1 MKTNQKK
8 SIQIATL
15 ALTLIFIVSF
25 VCGCLTQPIQDATSM
40 SLSVTDITGQVNS
53 HSGDYVLTTDD
64 KGVFSADDACWV
76 IVRFKSASILDTAM
90 STHASDIYAYINSD
104 EALKQADT
112 ISKAHNKFASKYS
125 SIIQDT
131 SFRYNA
137 IFNGMAVQ
145 VRYGDIPKLKSDSSV
160 KDVIVCERYAAPQAV
175 TQNEVSVYYTG
186 IYDPGDVG
194 YDGSGTIVAVLDTGL
209 DYTHSAFQ
217 EQPTGELMVNID
229 KVRSL
234 LSGFAATEMA
244 ASDGVALTADALY
257 LSDKVPFAYDYADND
272 SDVYPTSDHGTH
284 VAGIIAGHDD
294 VITGIA
300 TNAQLAIMKV
310 FGDVDEGA
318 KTEYLLAALNDCV
331 VLGVDAINMSLGSSA
346 GFSRESDDDA
356 INEIYDKIRE
366 AGICLICAASN
377 DYASSYQ
384 SEKNGDMSLAT
395 NPDYATVGSPSTY
408 EAAMSVASIAGV
420 KTPYFMINGEKEV
433 YFTEVGTN
441 DTTNKKYFA
450 KQMLNGKT
458 SAQFEYVVVPG
469 LGSESNYYNLDVK
482 GKIAVIKR
490 GTLNFEEK
498 ITTAESKGAIGVIV
512 YNNVSGVISMSVG
525 KAQIPACSVQ
535 MDAGKYFEAHT
546 KGTLVLDENYL
557 AGPFMSEFSSW
568 GPSPN
573 LDFKPDIT
581 AHGGEIYSAVR
592 GGYDYFSG
600 TSMAAPNMAGAT
612 ILVRQYVKERFP
624 DLTPYE
630 VTEMTY
636 QLLMCT
642 ATIAYNEEGNPY
654 SPRKQGAGLADI
666 GKSTTASSY
675 LYVEG
680 TNKPKISFGDDPEK
694 TGVYELVFNIRNLSS
709 TAQSYKV
716 NPIVMTESLSSDNK
730 TVAQKAY
737 MLNDTSY
744 SVELIESDNAKLNG
758 NYNLSLAGYA
768 TAKIKVTLTLG
779 VAARQYLDS
788 TFANGMYV
796 EGYIQLLSQNK
807 DVDLNIGFL
816 GFYGDWSVAPMLD
829 VTAYEVGKEQED
841 PSILEDDKLK
851 PDVYATIPMAGFR
864 YLVGLDEYEESYYG
878 MGQFGYKVADGY
890 TEPAIIE
897 DKASLTANMEGNYSL
912 QLIGAGLLRNAKRVT
927 MQITDAVTGELIWE
941 GVEYDARK
949 SYFSGGRRPGYVE
962 VAFNVND
969 YNLPNNG
976 KYTFSMQC
984 ELDWHTTANNL
995 KNTFSFDFYI
1005 DNEAPIVVNDR
1016 TQVRVEGTGANKRY
1030 ILDFYVYDN
1039 HYVQGYQI
1047 GTFSSINP
1055 DGSYADELPF
1065 HNFIIP
1071 MSETS
1076 KRNAE
1081 NRVSYDI
1088 TQYWDEIQRNGG
1100 NIYVELID
1108 YAKNNSVF
1116 QLQLPSSK
1124 AESIA
1129 FSSSMRAVNTRVN
1142 EVVDLNDYVTTTP
1155 NSLWLKD
1162 MKWSIDDESVAVVRK
1177 GVVLG
1182 VGVGETTLRV
1192 SNYDGTAEATLPV
1205 TVREGRYDEIN
1216 LSQIQLNKSYTT
1228 IERGEQFTLNATL
1241 VPHDLFQGLVSAP
1254 FADVNLVWT
1263 TSGGVVKFVTQDEHG
1278 NEVLVDRVEGVS
1290 SVKVKSLRTGA
1301 AMVNVIDSNSS
1312 SRVNSSC
1319 TVYIKSE
1326 FDVDGVYLQ
1335 RYTGRGDEN
1344 GVVEIPEDL
1353 GIVYIYPYAFMNN
1366 PYITKIVVPKGVIEI
1381 MEAAIYGCD
1390 NLREV
1395 ELPKTCKTLD
1405 KWSLAWNVNL
1415 ERVDLG
1421 GVNTIG
1427 ELAFYKDEK
1436 LSDIDFS
1443 GVYSVGPRSFMMCD
1457 SLNVLD
1463 ISSIKSMGAQ
1473 AFAYCAGITE
1483 IITGPHTPIGD
1494 YGFSGCTGLTQVTL
1508 NGSRI
1513 GELAFSFCTNLHTV
1527 TINNSVDTIGY
1538 GAFYG
1543 CENLSNVNYRSTVR
1557 IIEDFAFTDCN
1568 FETVIIPNGVEYV
1581 GTRAF
1586 GYDDG
1591 TTGKGAK
1598 EVIISAGAK
1607 LTSIGPAIFSNCDNL
1622 TGFTVEEG
1630 NSYLSSADGILYDK
1644 AQYKVIL
1651 VPTAYK
1657 EKTLTLPTTV
1667 TEIGEYA
1674 FSLCSIETV
1683 TGEGVTRIDDS
1694 AFYMSDIK
1702 TVNFGKVKYIGDAAF
1717 YDAQNLQSW
1726 PSCFNSVTYIGE
1738 YAFAIPSDDS
1748 GTATYGL
1755 SGSMPRLDNLTHIG
1769 DYAFGNT
1776 KITNFTVGSKVNYL
1790 GNFAFTQCTK
1800 LSSVTIEN
1808 GVKAI
1813 GELAFATCTS
1823 LSSIV
1828 IPDSVTSVG
1837 YGAFAYCVN
1846 LRNVTLSK
1854 NMTAIA
1860 DYMFHHCTSLRSI
1873 ELPASVTV
1881 IGDGAFMNY
1890 NSAMTGYGNGS
1901 LTSIDLSNIVYIGE
1915 EAFVNSMF
1923 TTLNAPKLVALGAY
1937 AFAGSSLRTADLPEL
1952 VTLGDYALYGCGS
1965 LNSVNVPKLVT
1976 VGEAAFADCS
1986 SLVDIDLSSVK
1997 TLGTMA
2003 LSYTTSLLSVK
2014 FANLETL
2021 GTGQFFNSSI
2031 ETIKLP
2037 ATLTTIEMQG
2047 LFGAVALSEII
2058 VDSNNPYFFTDS
2070 DGVLYKNLSNGLVSL
2085 VCYPIRNA
2093 DNKGNLR
2100 TKYVAL
2106 DKTVKVEAFA
2116 FSLNQSLVEITLPE
2130 RLQVLGSGAF
2140 YGCTA
2145 LETLTLNCAAAPV
2158 LEMLYDEESG
2168 GVNNHYYDI
2177 FQNVPNSTKSTI
2189 TIVYPANGSGYDVY
2203 NWQLYL
2209 KNNLKQGKTVV
2220 RTQTTID
2227 TADSI
2232 EALDI
2237 NSLTLSDISQ
2247 IVLLRRIYTSLSS
2260 EQKSFLTGVIGKLSQ
2275 AEAQLAKLLNEQIAQ
2290 LPKKITEKDRATV
2303 EYLRSLYNSCN
2314 SQIQSGITNVDSLV
2328 KAEEQLAALDGS
2340 PSEGNN
2346 AWMLPTFISIGA
2358 AIVVAGAVVLI
2369 LWLIKRKKNQ
2379 NVNKEGADNE

>member
-1 MKTNQKK
+1 MKTNYNKR
-8 SIQIATL
+8 IQIATL

-25 VCGCLTQPIQDATSM
+25 VCGCLTQPIQDASSIM
-40 SLSVTDITGQVNS
+40 SLSVTDITDKVNS
-53 HSGDYVLTTDD
+53 LSDDYVLTTDD
-64 KGVFSADDACWV
+64 ASVFGADDSCWV
-76 IVRFKSASILDTAM
+76 IVRFKNASILDTAM
-90 STHASDIYAYINSD
+90 DTHASDIYAYINSD
-104 EALKQADT
+104 DALKQAET

-125 SIIQDT
+125 SIIQAT
-131 SFRYNA
+131 SFRYNT

-160 KDVIVCERYAAPQAV
+160 NDVIICERYATPQAV

-209 DYTHSAFQ
+209 DYTHTAFA
-217 EQPTGELMVNID
+217 EQPTGTLVVDMD
-229 KVRSL
+229 RVRSL
-234 LSGFAATEMA
+234 LSGFAATEMS

-272 SDVYPTSDHGTH
+272 ADVYPTNDHGTH

-346 GFSRESDDDA
+346 GFSREADDEA
-356 INEIYDKIRE
+356 VNEIYDKIRE

-441 DTTNKKYFA
+441 DTTKKRYFA
-450 KQMLNGKT
+450 KEMLNGKT
-458 SAQFEYVVVPG
+458 SARFEYVVVPG

-525 KAQIPACSVQ
+525 KAKIPACSVQ

-642 ATIAYNEEGNPY
+642 ATIANNEEGNPY

-737 MLNDTSY
+737 MLNDTRY
-744 SVELIESDNAKLNG
+744 SVELLEGDNAKLNG
-758 NYNLSLAGYA
+758 SDNLSLAGYA
-768 TAKIKVTLTLG
+768 TAKIKVTLTLS
-779 VAARQYLDS
+779 ASAREYLDK

-796 EGYIQLLSQNK
+796 EGYIQLLSQNQ

-851 PDVYATIPMAGFR
+851 PDVYATLPMSGFR

-949 SYFSGGRRPGYVE
+949 SYFSGGRRAGYVE
-962 VAFNVND
+962 VAFKVND
-969 YNLPNNG
+969 YDLPNNG

-1005 DNEAPIVVNDR
+1005 DNEAPIIVQDR

-1030 ILDFYVYDN
+1030 ILDFYAYDN
-1039 HYVQGYQI
+1039 HYIQGYEI
-1047 GTFSSINP
+1047 GSFKSVNP
-1055 DGSYADELPF
+1055 DGSFVDELPF
-1065 HNFIIP
+1065 HRYMVP
-1071 MSETS
+1071 MTDG

-1081 NRVSYDI
+1081 NRISYDI
-1088 TQYWDEIQRNGG
+1088 TQYWDEIQKNGG
-1100 NIYVELID
+1100 NIYVELTD
-1108 YAKNNSVF
+1108 YAKNQSMF
-1116 QLQLPSSK
+1116 HLQLPSSK
-1124 AESIA
+1124 AEKIA
-1129 FSSSMRAVNTRVN
+1129 FTSSMRAVNTRVN

-1162 MKWSIDDESVAVVRK
+1162 MKWSIDDETVAVVRK

-1216 LSQIQLNKSYTT
+1216 LSQIQLNKSHTT
-1228 IERGEQFTLNATL
+1228 IERGEQFTLSATL

-1263 TSGGVVKFVTQDEHG
+1263 TSGGVVKFVTHDEQG
-1278 NEVLVDRVEGVS
+1278 NEVLVDRVEGVP
-1290 SVKVKSLRTGA
+1290 SVEVKSLRTGA
-1301 AMVNVIDSNSS
+1301 AMVNVIDSKSS

-1319 TVYIKSE
+1319 TVYIKNE
-1326 FDVDGVYLQ
+1326 FEMDGVYLQ
-1335 RYTGRGDEN
+1335 RYTGRGDEH

-1366 PYITKIVVPKGVIEI
+1366 PYITKIIVPSGVIEI

-1390 NLREV
+1390 SLKEV
-1395 ELPKTCKTLD
+1395 VLPKTCKTLD
-1405 KWSLAWNVNL
+1405 KWSLAWNPNL
-1415 ERVDLG
+1415 EKVDLG

-1427 ELAFYKDEK
+1427 ELAFYHDEK

-1443 GVYSVGPRSFMMCD
+1443 GVFSVGPRSFMMCD

-1463 ISSIKSMGAQ
+1463 ITSIKSMGAQ
-1473 AFAYCAGITE
+1473 AFANCAGITE
-1483 IITGPHTPIGD
+1483 IITGPYTPIGD

-1508 NGSRI
+1508 NGNKI
-1513 GELAFSFCTNLHTV
+1513 GELGFSFCTNLHTV

-1557 IIEDFAFTDCN
+1557 IIDDFAFTKCN
-1568 FETVIIPNGVEYV
+1568 LETVVIPNGVEYV

-1586 GYDDG
+1586 GYDQV
-1591 TTGKGAK
+1591 TEGKGAT

-1607 LTSIGPAIFSNCDNL
+1607 VTSIGPGIFSNCDGL
-1622 TGFTVEEG
+1622 TKFTVEEG

-1651 VPTAYK
+1651 VPTAYSAN
-1657 EKTLTLPTTV
+1657 TLTLPSTV
-1667 TEIGEYA
+1667 AEIGEYA
-1674 FSLCSIETV
+1674 FSLCNIETV
-1683 TGEGVTRIDDS
+1683 TGEGVTRIDES
-1694 AFYMSDIK
+1694 AFYMSEIK
-1702 TVNFGKVKYIGDAAF
+1702 TVNFGKVRYIGDAAF
-1717 YDAQNLQSW
+1717 YDAQNLQTW
-1726 PSCFNSVTYIGE
+1726 PSCFNSVSYIGE
-1738 YAFAIPSDDS
+1738 YAFAIPSSSDGS
-1748 GTATYGL
+1748 TTYGL
-1755 SGSMPRLDNLTHIG
+1755 TGSMPYLENLTHIG
-1769 DYAFGNT
+1769 DYAFANT
-1776 KITNFTVGSKVNYL
+1776 KIVNFTVGSKVNYF
-1790 GNFAFTQCTK
+1790 GHCAFTQCIR
-1800 LSSVTIEN
+1800 LASVTIEN
-1808 GVKAI
+1808 GVKSV
-1813 GELAFATCTS
+1813 GELAFASCVALTR
-1823 LSSIV
+1823 IV
-1828 IPDSVTSVG
+1828 LPDSITSVG

-1846 LRNVTLSK
+1846 LNSVKLS
-1854 NMTAIA
+1854 NSMTAIA
-1860 DYMFHHCTSLRSI
+1860 DYTFHHCTSLRSI
-1873 ELPASVTV
+1873 DLPESITV

-1890 NSAMTGYGNGS
+1890 NSTMTGYGS
-1901 LTSIDLSNIVYIGE
+1901 SSIKKINLDNVEYIGE
-1915 EAFVNSMF
+1915 EAFVNS
-1923 TTLNAPKLVALGAY
+1923 TLSSLHAPKLVSLGAF
-1937 AFAGSSLRTADLPEL
+1937 AFAGSQLREVDLPEL
-1952 VTLGDYALYGCGS
+1952 VELGAYALYACGN
-1965 LNSVNVPKLVT
+1965 LTTVNVPKLTT
-1976 VGEAAFADCS
+1976 VGEAAFSECT
-1986 SLVDIDLSSVK
+1986 SLVEIDLSAVK
-1997 TLGTMA
+1997 TLGSMA
-2003 LSYTTSLLSVK
+2003 LSHTTALKSVK
-2014 FANLETL
+2014 LDSLVTL
-2021 GTGQFFNSSI
+2021 GTGQFFNSAI
-2031 ETIKLP
+2031 ETINLP
-2037 ATLTTIEMQG
+2037 ATLTTIDMQG
-2047 LFGAVALSEII
+2047 LYGAAALSKII
-2058 VDSNNPYFFTDS
+2058 VDSNNPYFFTDG
-2070 DGVLYKNLSNGLVSL
+2070 DGVLYKQLSNGLLLL
-2085 VCYPIRNA
+2085 VCYPMRNS
-2093 DNKGNLR
+2093 DSKGNLR
-2100 TKYVAL
+2100 TTYTAL
-2106 DKTVKVEAFA
+2106 DKTVKVEAYA

-2130 RLQVLGSGAF
+2130 RLQVLGAGAF

-2158 LEMLYDEESG
+2158 LEMIYDEESG
-2168 GVNNHYYDI
+2168 VGNHYYDV
-2177 FQNVPNSTKSTI
+2177 FQNVPNSTESTI
-2189 TIVYPANGSGYDVY
+2189 TIVYPANGSGYDAY
-2203 NWQLYL
+2203 NWRLFL
-2209 KNNLKQGKTVV
+2209 KDNLKQGKTVV

-2227 TADSI
+2227 TADAL

-2237 NSLTLSDISQ
+2237 NSLTLNDLSQ

-2260 EQKSFLTGVIGKLSQ
+2260 DQRNFLTGVIDKLSQ
-2275 AEAQLAKLLNEQIAQ
+2275 AETQLAKMITEQIAQ
-2290 LPKKITEKDRATV
+2290 LPKKVTEKDRATV

-2314 SQIQSGITNVDSLV
+2314 SQIQSEITNLDKLV
-2328 KAEEQLAALDGS
+2328 KAEEQLESGA

-2358 AIVVAGAVVLI
+2358 AIVVAGAVVLT

-2379 NVNKEGADNE
+2379 NVKEGADNE